1 MKYKILLVEN
11 NIFKIENVKKV
22 LEDKYEVSAT
32 SSATEALNM
41 LQNNDIDM
49 LFADIR
55 IDMPDGRNFLE
66 KVKNTYP
73 DVLRVI
79 LGESEEDYSV
89 INAISHNI
97 ARACILKPWDVNA
110 LVLSNKIFAIE
121 ERLKEAKFFSYFIKL
136 EDLPTINAS
145 YQRVLNLIDSDDDM
159 EDIAG
164 AIGTDPSMAAKILR
178 IANSA
183 YYGIKTTSINQ
194 AVTYLGISNIRDLVL
209 STAIFDMFNTEDVPE
224 KIFQSL
230 WQQSFVCSKIVNLTY
245 KMIGKRTPTHASL
258 AGLLMNIGIIF
269 LLKQFNKNYIQII
282 QEIKQLNGAERNL
295 SLENL
300 EIDTFGS
307 THSEIGGYL
316 LKWWEI
322 PYPIVEAAI
331 FHHNPLNENVID
343 KELLCIIHLAEH
355 YSAKVIYMD
364 SSMNDIEECF
374 KYLKL
379 DKSVFETKID
389 EVIAH

>member
-1 MKYKILLVEN
+1 MKYKILLVGK
-11 NIFKIENVKKV
+11 NIFEIENVEKV
-22 LEDKYEVSAT
+22 LKVKYEVSST
-32 SSATEALNM
+32 CNTTEALTM
-41 LQNNDIDM
+41 LQSTAIDM
-49 LFADIR
+49 LFADFKVN
-55 IDMPDGRNFLE
+55 MPDGSNFLE
-66 KVKNTYP
+66 KVKVTYP

-79 LGESEEDYSV
+79 LGESEENYFT

-110 LVLSNKIFAIE
+110 LSLSNKIFAIE

-136 EDLPTINAS
+136 DDLPTINTS
-145 YQRVLNLIDSDDDM
+145 YQRILNLIDNDNDM
-159 EDIAG
+159 ADISG
-164 AIGTDPSMAAKILR
+164 ALGTDPSMAAKILR

-245 KMIGKRTPTHASL
+245 KMIGKRTPSHASL

-282 QEIKQLNGAERNL
+282 QEIKQLNGTERNI

-331 FHHNPLNENVID
+331 FHHNPFNENVID
-343 KELLCIIHLAEH
+343 KELLCIVHLAEH

-364 SSMNDIEECF
+364 SNINDIEECF
-374 KYLKL
+374 KYLNI
-379 DKSVFETKID
+379 DKNVFETKID
-389 EVIAH
+389 EITAY